1 MAAGTV
7 DRHAARGRHHLREHV
22 IEIIGPGLAP
32 QDGALRLHLPDEIPG
47 TGHEKPTGHDR
58 GGVVRRDHVAG
69 HLLPQERVVGLVGIE
84 GVDHPVAIA
93 PCMGAELI
101 ALVAMAVGV
110 VGDIEPVPGPALP
123 VAGRGQEPIDEAL
136 EGVRGRVGLESGHLC
151 GGRREADEI
160 ERRPTD
166 ERPPIGF
173 RGRGEAALL
182 EASGNEGVD
191 RRTADGIP
199 GNVGADDRL
208 PGPVVEPRIAPRP
221 RGPLRPGIDPRPHQ
235 LDLLRREGF
244 PPRRH
249 ARFGIGRGHPVMER
263 A

>member
-22 IEIIGPGLAP
+22 IEIIGPGLTP
-32 QDGALRLHLPDEIPG
+32 QDSALRLHLPDEVPRAS
-47 TGHEKPTGHDR
+47 HEKPTGHHR
-58 GGVVRRDHVAG
+58 GGIVRRDHVAS

-84 GVDHPVAIA
+84 GVDHPVAVA
-93 PCMGAELI
+93 PRMGAELI

-136 EGVRGRVGLESGHLC
+136 EGVRGRVGLESGHLF
-151 GGRREADEI
+151 GGRREADKI